1 MFQRL
6 TEPHPKKGFP
16 VIRLN
21 KAPNICLCLEEVID
35 PYQNDIRSGATADK
49 QKSHPCHSPTY
60 FLSGGIPDVISGYE
74 DALECIEQI
83 CFNGGDYQTMII
95 GIKQALLRLN
105 NSQ

>member
-16 VIRLN
+16 IIRLN
-21 KAPNICLCLEEVID
+21 KAPNICLCLEEVVD
-35 PYQNDIRSGATADK
+35 HHQDVIRCGNAKDE
-49 QKSHPCHSPTY
+49 QKLYHSPTY
-60 FLSGGIPDVISGYE
+60 FLLGGIPDVISGYE

-83 CFNGGDYQTMII
+83 CFNGGDYQNMII